1 MDTYNKKRQGGDE
14 KIKIPKVKVEKKE
27 NPFSESK
34 INNLKDIINDANQK
48 INEKIENINSLK
60 QENKNET
67 LNIND
72 IKLNEN
78 KNEENKNEK
87 EYSLENNGNKKFSNL
102 NITEE
107 YLNNKKIN
115 NSNNDIKEEI
125 QSSSN
130 NIKLTGND
138 KISFAEK
145 IIENSQNQ
153 PLNSMNVDMTQTNY
167 DLLSN
172 YENQSQINK
181 ENEKEKVIEY
191 LVTTTNFRIDGKK
204 KENKNK
210 IEKLDDI
217 NIKQKEIKAKD
228 KLIENINKINLNEL
242 KNYELNELEKKLENL
257 LDEIRVKTG
266 NNSKDPTME
275 KLLEKYSVLLV
286 DRINKKINK

>member
-1 MDTYNKKRQGGDE
+1 MTNT
-14 KIKIPKVKVEKKE
+14 
-27 NPFSESK
+27 NC
-34 INNLKDIINDANQK
+34 DII
-48 INEKIENINSLK
+48 
-60 QENKNET
+60 
-67 LNIND
+67 
-72 IKLNEN
+72 
-78 KNEENKNEK
+78 
-87 EYSLENNGNKKFSNL
+87 SNF
-102 NITEE
+102 
-107 YLNNKKIN
+107 
-115 NSNNDIKEEI
+115 D
-125 QSSSN
+125 
-130 NIKLTGND
+130 
-138 KISFAEK
+138 
-145 IIENSQNQ
+145 
-153 PLNSMNVDMTQTNY
+153 
-167 DLLSN
+167 
-172 YENQSQINK
+172 NQSQINK

-242 KNYELNELEKKLENL
+242 KNYELNELEKKVENL